1 MRYNPQNT
9 FNGLCMRKQQLLSTS
24 LAVICLA
31 SSAYAADRKVVAI
44 DLEQSKVEWTGEKL
58 TGSHTGTVALR
69 SGQAIIEDGQL
80 VGGKFEIGMDT
91 IVNKDLSDEKDNAK
105 LTKHLKSDDFFG
117 VEAFPVTTFT
127 ITKAV
132 ALPATRGG
140 QANYEISG
148 DLTIKGIT
156 LPLTFPAAVE
166 IGDKSA
172 KASATLAVDRTKY
185 NVRYG
190 SGKFFENLGDKL
202 IYDEFKINLDLRGDI
217 AAG

>member
-1 MRYNPQNT
+1 MRNLIYLGVLIAAISFSSNA
-9 FNGLCMRKQQLLSTS
+9 LAAERKIVSLDLS
-24 LAVICLA
+24 
-31 SSAYAADRKVVAI
+31 
-44 DLEQSKVEWTGEKL
+44 QSKIEWTGEKL
-58 TGSHTGTVALR
+58 TGSHTGTVNLQ

-80 VGGKFEIGMDT
+80 VGGKFEIGMQT
-91 IVNKDLSDEKDNAK
+91 IVDKDLNDEKDNAK

-117 VEAFPVTTFT
+117 VESFPTTTFT
-127 ITKAV
+127 ITKAK
-132 ALPATRGG
+132 ALPATKGG

-156 LPLTFPAAVE
+156 LPITFPAAVE
-166 IGDKSA
+166 ISEKVA
-172 KASATLAVDRTKY
+172 KATAVLAVDRTKY

-217 AAG
+217 SAG